1 MNEATLVVYKTGL
14 FYDNLKKW
22 DVMPVAHKTYKEFC
36 NHILEAQQ
44 VYHRQQ
50 QTSKQSGYG
59 LAIQEIHELAENFA
73 NTAAID
79 QTEKA
84 AIDAAQ
90 KDLITA
96 LTMQVEM
103 LTKQNR
109 EILAKL
115 NLPPVN
121 FATIPA
127 TGAPSN
133 TALR

>member
-59 LAIQEIHELAENFA
+59 LAIQEI
-73 NTAAID
+73 
-79 QTEKA
+79 QRR
-84 AIDAAQ
+84 Q
-90 KDLITA
+90 P
-96 LTMQVEM
+96 LTPR
-103 LTKQNR
+103 KR
-109 EILAKL
+109 I
-115 NLPPVN
+115 
-121 FATIPA
+121 
-127 TGAPSN
+127 SS
-133 TALR
+133 RH